1 MRLEGKAKSA
11 LIGAML
17 GVAALAVAFWMLAL
31 SPVREEAKKLGV
43 QVEKLEGSL
52 SQHRAEV
59 AAGEEARKGFPV
71 AYRKLVVL
79 GKAVPAEAETASL
92 LVQVNRIAD
101 RSKVRFETLKLE
113 AGSEGEAAAEAPAGE
128 SGESVSPTEAA
139 AALLPLGASIGSA
152 GLATMPY
159 TLTFKGDFFQIADFF
174 NGLDDLVKTNNEGA
188 LANGRL
194 ITINGFSL
202 TEDSE
207 GEFPALEA
215 TFSITTYLT
224 PPEQGLTAG
233 ASPEG
238 PEAVTSVP
246 ASATTGGAP

>member
-1 MRLEGKAKSA
+1 MKLEGKAKSA

-17 GVAALAVAFWMLAL
+17 GVAAIAVAFWMLVL

-43 QVEKLEGSL
+43 TVEKLEGSL

-59 AAGEEARKGFPV
+59 AAGEEARKAFPV

-101 RSKVRFETLKLE
+101 HSKVRFETLKLE
-113 AGSEGEAAAEAPAGE
+113 SGSEGETAEVPAGE
-128 SGESVSPTEAA
+128 GGEPVSPTEAA
-139 AALLPLGASIGSA
+139 AALLPLGASVGSA

-159 TLTFKGDFFQIADFF
+159 SLIFKGSFFHIADFLK
-174 NGLDDLVKTNNEGA
+174 GLDALVKTDNEGA
-188 LANGRL
+188 LVNGRL

-202 TEDSE
+202 AEDSE
-207 GEFPALEA
+207 KHFPALEA
-215 TFSITTYLT
+215 TFSVTTYLT

-238 PEAVTSVP
+238 PEEGVTSVP
-246 ASATTGGAP
+246 ASTTTGGEP